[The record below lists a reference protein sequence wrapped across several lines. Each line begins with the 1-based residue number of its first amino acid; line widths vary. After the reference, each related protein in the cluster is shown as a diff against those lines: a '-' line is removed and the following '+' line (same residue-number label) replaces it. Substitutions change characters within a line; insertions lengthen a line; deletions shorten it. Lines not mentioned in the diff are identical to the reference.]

1 MPTGSNSKK
10 KYTYIWVSAI
20 ILIFGTFAVYEIV
33 MRLEKGTVVENDRM
47 SEKSDDKVKSVNT
60 IPSKDSTKSIVG
72 FIVSQGEKR
81 KVPDFEFYNQDS
93 VLISNKD
100 YLGKVYVVEFFFTT
114 CPTICPIMTKNLV
127 ELQETFKD
135 SEDFGVA
142 SFTINPR
149 YDTPTVLTAYAKKY
163 GITDKDWHL
172 MTGDKDKIYELAQQG
187 FYIFANEDQEAPGG
201 FEHSGMFALVDKNG
215 YIRSRE
221 DEFGNPLIYYR
232 GTITE
237 EQGVNSDGETQQIS
251 ILKEDIKKLLAE

>member
-20 ILIFGTFAVYEIV
+20 ILIFGTFAVYEITKRV
-33 MRLEKGTVVENDRM
+33 KGGTVVENDRM
-47 SEKSDDKVKSVNT
+47 SSVSKSKE
-60 IPSKDSTKSIVG
+60 VG
-72 FIVSQGEKR
+72 FIINSGEKR

-114 CPTICPIMTKNLV
+114 CPTICPIMTQNLV
-127 ELQETFKD
+127 DLQETFQD
-135 SEDFGVA
+135 NEDFGVA

-149 YDTPTVLTAYAKKY
+149 YDTPSVLTAYADKY

-172 MTGDKDKIYELAQQG
+172 MTGDQEKIYELAQQG
-187 FYIFANEDQEAPGG
+187 FYIFATEDQEAPGG

-237 EQGVNSDGETQQIS
+237 EQGVNSDGETQQMT

>member
-20 ILIFGTFAVYEIV
+20 ILIFGTFAVYEITKRV
-33 MRLEKGTVVENDRM
+33 KGGTVVENDRM
-47 SEKSDDKVKSVNT
+47 SSVSKSKE
-60 IPSKDSTKSIVG
+60 VG
-72 FIVSQGEKR
+72 FIINSGEKR

-93 VLISNKD
+93 VLISNND

-114 CPTICPIMTKNLV
+114 CPTICPIMTQNLV

-135 SEDFGVA
+135 NEDFGVA

-149 YDTPTVLTAYAKKY
+149 YDTPSVLTAYADKY

-172 MTGDKDKIYELAQQG
+172 MTGDQEKIYELAQQG
-187 FYIFANEDQEAPGG
+187 FYIFATEDQEAPGG

-237 EQGVNSDGETQQIS
+237 EQGVNSDGETQQMT